1 MKLPNLLINLKN
13 PIDAFSATPAQIE
26 RIRQALPETEILLA
40 TGKDRFLELLPRAE
54 YGLVW
59 NFKAAWYQQA
69 PNLKALFTPAAGKD
83 WMEPD
88 PSGQVRT
95 FYGSFHGR
103 IMGESLL
110 SMMLWFSRS
119 LGRSAQDQQQK
130 LWDRNSY
137 SPNQA
142 LFGRRVLIIGC
153 GSLGVSCVELLKAF
167 GMQVVGVRRT
177 VMATPPPCI
186 DRMITFDQLAEELS
200 QADHIVLLLPG
211 GPETEGIITAEH
223 FRAMK
228 AGSYLYNLGRGNCY
242 CEADLLTAL
251 QQGPLAG
258 AGLDVFAEEPLP
270 VSSPL
275 WEQPNLLI
283 TPHSS
288 AISREYLDLFI
299 DEWLQQVRGFHQASQ
314 GAFTSHVGC
323 FPPS

>member
-1 MKLPNLLINLKN
+1 MKISNLLINLKN
-13 PIDAFSATPAQIE
+13 PIDAFNATPAQIE
-26 RIRQALPETEILLA
+26 RVRQALPDTEIMLA
-40 TGKDRFLELLPRAE
+40 NGKEQFLELLPRAE

-88 PSGQVRT
+88 PSGRVRT
-95 FYGSFHGR
+95 VYGSFHGR

-119 LGRSAQDQQQK
+119 LGKSMQDQQQK
-130 LWDRNSY
+130 VWGRNGY

-153 GSLGVSCVELLKAF
+153 GSLGASCAGLLSGL

-177 VMATPPPCI
+177 VMTTPPLGI
-186 DRMITFDQLAEELS
+186 ERMVTFEQLSEELPR
-200 QADHIVLLLPG
+200 ADHVVLLLPG
-211 GPETEGIITAEH
+211 GPETEGIITAAH

-228 AGSYLYNLGRGNCY
+228 PGSYLYNLGRGNCY
-242 CEADLLTAL
+242 TETDLLAAL
-251 QQGPLAG
+251 QQGLLAG

-270 VSSPL
+270 ASSAL

-299 DEWLQQVRGFHQASQ
+299 DEFLQRI
-314 GAFTSHVGC
+314 GAAEA
-323 FPPS
+323 

>member
-1 MKLPNLLINLKN
+1 MKLANLLINLKN
-13 PIDAFSATPAQIE
+13 PIDAFNATPAQIE
-26 RIRQALPETEILLA
+26 RIRQALPDTEIMLA
-40 TGKDRFLELLPRAE
+40 TGKDQFLELLPRAE

-69 PNLKALFTPAAGKD
+69 PKLKALFTPAAGKD

-88 PSGQVRT
+88 PSGRVRT
-95 FYGSFHGR
+95 VYGSFHGR
-103 IMGESLL
+103 IMRESLL

-130 LWDRNSY
+130 VWGRNSY

-153 GSLGVSCVELLKAF
+153 GSLGASCAELLAAF

-177 VMATPPPCI
+177 VMTTPSPGI
-186 DRMITFDQLAEELS
+186 DRMAIFEQLPEELP

-223 FRAMK
+223 FRTMK
-228 AGSYLYNLGRGNCY
+228 PGSYLYNLGRGTCY
-242 CEADLLTAL
+242 QEADLLAAL

-258 AGLDVFAEEPLP
+258 VGLDVFAEEPLP
-270 VSSPL
+270 SSSML

-299 DEWLQQVRGFHQASQ
+299 DEWLNRE
-314 GAFTSHVGC
+314 TSA
-323 FPPS
+323 

>member
-1 MKLPNLLINLKN
+1 MKLTNLLINLKN

-26 RIRQALPETEILLA
+26 RIRQALPDTEIMLA
-40 TGKDRFLELLPRAE
+40 TGKEQFLELLPRAE

-88 PSGQVRT
+88 PSGRVT
-95 FYGSFHGR
+95 TVYGSFHGR
-103 IMGESLL
+103 IMRESLL

-119 LGRSAQDQQQK
+119 LGQSAHDQQQK
-130 LWDRNSY
+130 VWGRNGY

-142 LFGRRVLIIGC
+142 LFGRRALIIGC
-153 GSLGVSCVELLKAF
+153 GSLGCSCAELLKAF
-167 GMQVVGVRRT
+167 GMQVIGVRRT
-177 VMATPPPCI
+177 PVSAPPAAI
-186 DRMITFDQLAEELS
+186 DRMITFEQLGEELP

-211 GPETEGIITAEH
+211 GSETEGIIAAEH
-223 FRAMK
+223 FSAMK
-228 AGSYLYNLGRGNCY
+228 PGSYLYNLGRGTCY
-242 CEADLLTAL
+242 QEADLLAAL

-270 VSSPL
+270 TTSAL

-299 DEWLQQVRGFHQASQ
+299 DEWLQRIKDTTA
-314 GAFTSHVGC
+314 
-323 FPPS
+323 

>member
-13 PIDAFSATPAQIE
+13 PIDAFSAIPAQIE
-26 RIRQALPETEILLA
+26 RIRQALPETEIMLA
-40 TGKDRFLELLPRAE
+40 TGKDQFFELLPRAE

-69 PNLKALFTPAAGKD
+69 PNMKALFTPAAGRD

-88 PSGQVRT
+88 PTGRVRT
-95 FYGSFHGR
+95 FYGSFHGQ
-103 IMGESLL
+103 IMRESLL

-119 LGRSAQDQQQK
+119 LGQSAQDQQQK
-130 LWDRNSY
+130 VWGRNSY
-137 SPNQA
+137 SSNQA

-153 GSLGVSCVELLKAF
+153 GSLGCSAAELLKAF

-177 VMATPPPCI
+177 VTVTPPPCI
-186 DRMITFDQLAEELS
+186 DRMITFKQLPEELP

-211 GPETEGIITAEH
+211 GPETEGLITAEH
-223 FRAMK
+223 FQAMK
-228 AGSYLYNLGRGNCY
+228 PGAVLYNLGRGNCY

-270 VSSPL
+270 ASSPL

-299 DEWLQQVRGFHQASQ
+299 DEWLQRLASL
-314 GAFTSHVGC
+314 
-323 FPPS
+323 

>member
-1 MKLPNLLINLKN
+1 MKLANLLINLKN
-13 PIDAFSATPAQIE
+13 PIDAFNATPTQIE
-26 RIRQALPETEILLA
+26 RIRQALPDTEIMLA
-40 TGKDRFLELLPRAE
+40 TGKDQFLELLPCAE

-69 PNLKALFTPAAGKD
+69 PKLKALFTPAAGKD

-88 PSGQVRT
+88 PSGRVRT
-95 FYGSFHGR
+95 LYGSFHGR
-103 IMGESLL
+103 IMRESLL

-119 LGRSAQDQQQK
+119 LGQSTQDQQHRI
-130 LWDRNSY
+130 WGRNDY
-137 SPNQA
+137 STNQA

-153 GSLGVSCVELLKAF
+153 GSLGCSCAELLTAF
-167 GMQVVGVRRT
+167 GMEVVGVRRT
-177 VMATPPPCI
+177 AMTIPPPGI
-186 DRMITFDQLAEELS
+186 DRMIIFDQLGEELPL
-200 QADHIVLLLPG
+200 ADHIVLLLPG

-228 AGSYLYNLGRGNCY
+228 PGSYLYNLGRGTCY
-242 CEADLLTAL
+242 QEEDLLAAL

-270 VSSPL
+270 PSSPL

-299 DEWLQQVRGFHQASQ
+299 DEWLNRE
-314 GAFTSHVGC
+314 TSV
-323 FPPS
+323 

>member
-1 MKLPNLLINLKN
+1 MKLSNLLINLKN

-26 RIRQALPETEILLA
+26 RIRQALPETEILQA
-40 TGKDRFLELLPRAE
+40 ASKDQFLELLPRAE

-88 PSGQVRT
+88 PSGRVCT

-119 LGRSAQDQQQK
+119 LGQSMQDQQQK
-130 LWDRNSY
+130 HWGRNSY

-142 LFGRRVLIIGC
+142 LFGRRALIIGC
-153 GSLGVSCVELLKAF
+153 GSLGVSCAGLLKAF

-177 VMATPPPCI
+177 VMTTPPPGI
-186 DRMITFDQLAEELS
+186 DRMVTFEQLSEELPR
-200 QADHIVLLLPG
+200 ADHVVLLLPG

-223 FRAMK
+223 FRLMK
-228 AGSYLYNLGRGNCY
+228 PGSYLYNLGRGNCY
-242 CEADLLTAL
+242 QEADLLAAL

-270 VSSPL
+270 ASSAL

-288 AISREYLDLFI
+288 AISREYLDLFV
-299 DEWLQQVRGFHQASQ
+299 DEWLQRLASL
-314 GAFTSHVGC
+314 
-323 FPPS
+323 

>member
-1 MKLPNLLINLKN
+1 MQISNLLINLKN
-13 PIDAFSATPAQIE
+13 PIDAFSATPEQIE
-26 RIRQALPETEILLA
+26 RIRRALPDTELMLA
-40 TGKDRFLELLPRAE
+40 TNKDQFLELLPRAE

-59 NFKAAWYQQA
+59 NFKSAWYQQA

-88 PSGQVRT
+88 PTGRVRT
-95 FYGSFHGR
+95 VYGSFHGR

-119 LGRSAQDQQQK
+119 LGKSAQDQQQK
-130 LWDRNSY
+130 AWGRNGY

-153 GSLGVSCVELLKAF
+153 GSLGVSCAGLLKAF

-177 VMATPPPCI
+177 VVTTPPSCI
-186 DRMITFDQLAEELS
+186 DRMTTFDRLPEELP
-200 QADHIVLLLPG
+200 QADHVVLLLPG

-223 FRAMK
+223 FRGMK
-228 AGSYLYNLGRGNCY
+228 PGSYLYNLGRGNCY
-242 CEADLLTAL
+242 QEADLLAAL
-251 QQGPLAG
+251 QQGPLSG

-270 VSSPL
+270 ASSAL

-299 DEWLQQVRGFHQASQ
+299 EEWLQRLEDTAE
-314 GAFTSHVGC
+314 
-323 FPPS
+323 